1 MLRATSSEEVELND
15 PQSNGTAP
23 QRVEFH
29 RHSLGQAEKDAVAGV
44 LDSLFLTTGDETYA
58 FEREFADFLGAP
70 HVVGVSS
77 CTAAE
82 HLTLRAFGIG
92 AGDEVITTPMTFL
105 ATATAILHAGA
116 TPVFVDVESD
126 TGNLDA
132 SLVEAAI
139 TARTRAIVA
148 VHLYGTM
155 CDMHALRAIADRHG
169 LVLIEDAAHCVEGRR
184 DGVGPGQ
191 LGDAACFSFYAT
203 KTLTCGEGGAIAV
216 HDDRVAERLR
226 RLRLHGMSK
235 NAADRY
241 RSTYQHWDMVEFGYK
256 CNLTNIQGAM
266 LRPQLP
272 RLKAQR
278 DRREQICRA
287 YDAIVDATPLFS
299 RPLVPAS
306 ARSARH
312 LYTIWV
318 AGGRRDHLL
327 QHLGAHNIGCAVN
340 YRATHRLSWLAENV
354 ELRFPLPVA
363 EWIGERTLSLP
374 LYDRL
379 TDAEIDRVCDVVGGY
394 GRDA

>member
-1 MLRATSSEEVELND
+1 MLRATSSDEVELNHGQ
-15 PQSNGTAP
+15 PNGTTP
-23 QRVEFH
+23 PRVEFH

-44 LDSLFLTTGDETYA
+44 LDSLFLTTGDEAYA
-58 FEREFADFLGAP
+58 FEREFADFLEVP

-132 SLVEAAI
+132 SLVETAI

-216 HDDRVAERLR
+216 HDDQVAERLR

-241 RSTYQHWDMVEFGYK
+241 RSTYQHWDMVELGYK
-256 CNLTNIQGAM
+256 CNLTNLQGAM

-272 RLKAQR
+272 RLQAQR
-278 DRREQICRA
+278 DQRDQICRA
-287 YDAIVDATPLFS
+287 YDAIINASPLLS
-299 RPLVPAS
+299 RPFVPAS

-318 AGGRRDHLL
+318 ADGRRDHLL
-327 QHLGAHNIGCAVN
+327 RHLGANNIGCAVN
-340 YRATHRLSWLAENV
+340 YRAIHRLSWLADNV
-354 ELRFPLPVA
+354 ELRFPLPMA
-363 EWIGERTLSLP
+363 ERIGEQTLSLP

-379 TDAEIDRVCDVVGGY
+379 TDAEIERVCDVIGGY

>member
-1 MLRATSSEEVELND
+1 MLRATSSDEVELNHGQ
-15 PQSNGTAP
+15 PNETAP
-23 QRVEFH
+23 PRVEFH
-29 RHSLGQAEKDAVAGV
+29 RHSLGQAEKDAVTGV
-44 LDSLFLTTGDETYA
+44 LESLFLTTGDEAYA
-58 FEREFADFLGAP
+58 FEREFAEFLDVSY
-70 HVVGVSS
+70 VVGVSS

-82 HLTLRAFGIG
+82 HLALRAFGIG
-92 AGDEVITTPMTFL
+92 TGDEVITTPMTFL

-169 LVLIEDAAHCVEGRR
+169 LILIEDAAHCVEGRR

-203 KTLTCGEGGAIAV
+203 KTLTCGEGGAITV

-226 RLRLHGMSK
+226 RIRLHGMSK

-241 RSTYQHWDMVEFGYK
+241 RSTYQHWDMVELGYK
-256 CNLTNIQGAM
+256 CNLTNLQGAM
-266 LRPQLP
+266 LRPQLL
-272 RLKAQR
+272 RLQAQR

-287 YDAIVDATPLFS
+287 YDAMVDASPLLS

-318 AGGRRDHLL
+318 ADGRRDHLL
-327 QHLGAHNIGCAVN
+327 RHLGANNIGCAVN
-340 YRATHRLSWLAENV
+340 YRAIHRLSWLADNV

-363 EWIGERTLSLP
+363 ERIGEQTLSLP

-379 TDAEIDRVCDVVGGY
+379 TDAEIDRVCDVIGGY

>member
-1 MLRATSSEEVELND
+1 MLRATSSDEVELNNL
-15 PQSNGTAP
+15 QSKGTAP
-23 QRVEFH
+23 PRVEFH

-44 LDSLFLTTGDETYA
+44 LDSLFLTTGDEAYA

-105 ATATAILHAGA
+105 ATATAILHADA

-241 RSTYQHWDMVEFGYK
+241 RSTYQHWDMVELGYK
-256 CNLTNIQGAM
+256 CNLTNFQGAM

-272 RLKAQR
+272 RLQAQR

-287 YDAIVDATPLFS
+287 YDAMIDASPLLS
-299 RPLVPAS
+299 RPLVYTS
-306 ARSARH
+306 ACSARH

-318 AGGRRDHLL
+318 ADGRRDHLL
-327 QHLGAHNIGCAVN
+327 RHLGANNIGCAVN
-340 YRATHRLSWLAENV
+340 YRAIHRLSWLADNV

-363 EWIGERTLSLP
+363 ERIGEQTLSLP

-379 TDAEIDRVCDVVGGY
+379 TDGEIDRVCDVIGGY